1 MGVGLALSKL
11 IVEAMGGKIW
21 FDSDL
26 GKGSKFMFTCKLK
39 KQSE

>member
-21 FDSDL
+21 FDTEL
-26 GKGSKFMFTCKLK
+26 GEGSKFIFTCKFK